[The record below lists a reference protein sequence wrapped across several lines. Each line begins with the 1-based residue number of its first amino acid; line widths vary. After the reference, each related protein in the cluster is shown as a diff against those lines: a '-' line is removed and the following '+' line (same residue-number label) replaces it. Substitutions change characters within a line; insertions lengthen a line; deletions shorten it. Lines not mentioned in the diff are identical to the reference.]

1 LNNLDRL
8 REQQDFLTYLV
19 NPESLS
25 TRRKSMTSV
34 SQDVRYSLR
43 MLLKHKGF
51 TVVAALTLALGI
63 GVNTAM
69 FSVLNTFLFRSLP
82 YPQSEQIVRVFRT
95 SPHSQSWP
103 HSAANFFDQH
113 EKNTVFDKL
122 AAYNFASRNLTEEGH
137 TAERLLGLA
146 GTADFFPLLGVAPAR
161 GRVFNPEEFEPGA
174 DNVIVLTDR
183 FWTRRF
189 GSDPNIVGRTI
200 QLDGKTVQIVGV
212 MPPGFEH
219 PILWGPIDMYQPLTF
234 TQERKTNRG
243 NNFLSSFGRLKPGVS
258 IQQAEQSMVAL
269 AANIGQQNSS
279 NVGESVRLE
288 PLQRSMSDS
297 IGRTVM
303 WFTFGLA
310 GFVLLIACANLANLQ
325 LVRTAARSRE
335 LAVRA
340 ALGAGRLRLLRH
352 SLTESILVALIG
364 GIISLVIALV
374 AVRFISNRLFTD
386 LPGASVQ
393 LDYKVFGFAL
403 LCSLVTGV
411 LFGTVPAWLASRAD
425 VNQALRENSRG
436 STAGRSQHRLR
447 HMLII
452 GEVAFAM
459 VLLAAAGLFLR
470 GLHRFINSDPGWQV
484 DGLVTAQ
491 MSLRGEK
498 YTTDKQRVAFLIEL
512 ENRLSTLPG
521 VQHAAIGGSHPVFG
535 FNSSSSF
542 VVEGRPEPPLDK
554 VPEMFYEPASINYF
568 ETLGARLL
576 QGRTFNEADVA
587 DHPSVIVINE
597 TTARN
602 FWPNESPIGKRV
614 SNPGREKKEFYEII
628 GVVNDLGFPG
638 SLGEPYTRY
647 EAFVPV
653 AQAAPAYLTLV
664 LRTSAN
670 SEALGNSLRNTIAGL
685 DPNLPVYRIRTARAA
700 VDQGLGSIS
709 LLGSLLG
716 AFATVGLILAAVG
729 IYGVVSYT
737 VVQRTGEL
745 GIRMALGAQARD
757 VLWLVLGKGAVLVL
771 IGALLGV
778 AGAYGV
784 SKLLIAVIPSLP
796 TRDPLTLL
804 FAGLALFVVGLL
816 ACYIPARRATRVDP
830 LVALRSD

>member
-1 LNNLDRL
+1 MAGEVFDS
-8 REQQDFLTYLV
+8 Y
-19 NPESLS
+19 
-25 TRRKSMTSV
+25 MTSV

-43 MLLKHKGF
+43 MLLKNKSF
-51 TVVAALTLALGI
+51 TVVAVLTLALGI

-82 YPQSEQIVRVFRT
+82 YPQSDQIVRVWRT
-95 SPHSQSWP
+95 SPHSDSWP

-113 EKNTVFDKL
+113 DQNSVFEKM
-122 AAYNFASRNLTEEGH
+122 AAFNFASRNLTEQGQ
-137 TAERLLGLA
+137 TAERLLSLA
-146 GTADFFPLLGVAPAR
+146 ATADFFPLLGVSPAL
-161 GRVFNPEEFEPGA
+161 GRVFKPEEFEPGA
-174 DNVIVLTDR
+174 DNVVVLTDR

-189 GSDPNIVGRTI
+189 GSDPNVVGRSI
-200 QLDGKTVQIVGV
+200 QLDGKTVEIVGV

-219 PILWGPIDMYQPLTF
+219 PILWGPMDLWQPLTF
-234 TQERKTNRG
+234 TPERKTNRG
-243 NNFLSSFGRLKPGVS
+243 TNFLSAIGRLKPGVS
-258 IQQAEQSMVAL
+258 IKQAEQSMVTL
-269 AANIGQQNSS
+269 AANLGKQNSS
-279 NVGESVRLE
+279 NEGESVRLE

-325 LVRTAARSRE
+325 LVRTASQARE

-340 ALGAGRLRLLRH
+340 ALGAGRWRLLRH

-364 GIISLVIALV
+364 GVISLAIALA
-374 AVRFISNRLFTD
+374 AVRFISVRMFSN

-403 LCSLVTGV
+403 LISLTTGV

-425 VNQALRENSRG
+425 VNLALRENSRG

-447 HMLII
+447 HLLIV
-452 GEVAFAM
+452 GEVAFAL
-459 VLLAAAGLFLR
+459 VLLGAAGLFLR
-470 GLHRFINSDPGWQV
+470 GLQRFINTDPGWNV
-484 DGLVTAQ
+484 DGLLTAQ
-491 MSLRGEK
+491 MSLSGDK
-498 YTTDKQRVAFLIEL
+498 YKDDKQRVVFLNEM
-512 ENRLSTLPG
+512 ENRLRALPG
-521 VQHAAIGGSHPVFG
+521 VEHVAIGGSHPVFG

-542 VVEGRPEPPLDK
+542 LVEGRPEPPPDK
-554 VPEMFYEPASINYF
+554 YPEMFYEPVNGDYF

-576 QGRTFNEADVA
+576 QGRSFNQADTT
-587 DHPSVIVINE
+587 DHPNVVIINE
-597 TTARN
+597 TTART

-614 SNPGREKKEFYEII
+614 SSTGKKRDYFEVV
-628 GVVNDLGFPG
+628 GVVNDLAFPG
-638 SLGEPYTRY
+638 DLGEPYTRF
-647 EAFVPV
+647 EAFVPMT
-653 AQAAPAYLTLV
+653 QSAPSYLILL
-664 LRTSAN
+664 LRTSGN
-670 SEALGNSLRNTIAGL
+670 SESLGNGLRGSIAGL
-685 DPNLPVYRIRTARAA
+685 APDLPVYRIRTARAS

-716 AFATVGLILAAVG
+716 AFASIGVILAAIG

-745 GIRMALGAQARD
+745 GIRMALGAQNRD

-771 IGALLGV
+771 IGAFFGGL
-778 AGAYGV
+778 GAYGV
-784 SKLLIAVIPSLP
+784 SRLLISVIPSLP
-796 TRDPLTLL
+796 TRDPLILPI
-804 FAGLALFVVGLL
+804 ASLALIAVALV

-830 LVALRSD
+830 MVALRSE

>member
-1 LNNLDRL
+1 
-8 REQQDFLTYLV
+8 
-19 NPESLS
+19 
-25 TRRKSMTSV
+25 MTSV

-51 TVVAALTLALGI
+51 TVVAVLTLALGI

-69 FSVLNTFLFRSLP
+69 FTVLNTFLFRSLP
-82 YPQSEQIVRVFRT
+82 YPQSEQLVRLWRT
-95 SPHSQSWP
+95 SPHSQTWP

-113 EKNTVFDKL
+113 DKNTVFDKL
-122 AAYNFASRNLTEEGH
+122 AAYNFISRNLTEQGQ
-137 TAERLLGLA
+137 TAERLLSLA
-146 GTADFFPLLGVAPAR
+146 ATADFFPMMGVAPAQ
-161 GRVFNPEEFEPGA
+161 GRVFKPEEFEPGA
-174 DNVIVLTDR
+174 DNVIILTDR

-200 QLDGKTVQIVGV
+200 QLDGKTVEIVGV

-219 PILWGPIDMYQPLTF
+219 PILWGPVDIWQPLTF
-234 TQERKTNRG
+234 TKERKANRG
-243 NNFLSSFGRLKPGVS
+243 NNFLSAFGRLKPGVS
-258 IQQAEQSMVAL
+258 IEQAEQSMVTL
-269 AANIGQQNSS
+269 FTNLKKENSS
-279 NVGESVRLE
+279 NEGENVRLE

-310 GFVLLIACANLANLQ
+310 GFVLLIACANIANLQ

-340 ALGAGRLRLLRH
+340 ALGAGRMRLLRH
-352 SLTESILVALIG
+352 SLTESIVIAVIG
-364 GIISLVIALV
+364 GIISLGIALV

-411 LFGTVPAWLASRAD
+411 LFGTVPAWFASRTD
-425 VNQALRENSRG
+425 LNLALRDNARG

-447 HMLII
+447 HTLIV

-470 GLHRFINSDPGWQV
+470 GLYRFINADPGWRV
-484 DGLVTAQ
+484 DGLVTAS

-498 YTTDKQRVAFLIEL
+498 YAEDKPRVAFLHEL
-512 ENRLSTLPG
+512 ENRLRALPG
-521 VQHAAIGGSHPVFG
+521 VEHAAIGASSPVFG

-542 VVEGRPEPPLDK
+542 LVEGRPEPPPDK
-554 VPEMFYEPASINYF
+554 YLEIFFEPVTGGYF
-568 ETLGARLL
+568 ETLGARLQ
-576 QGRTFNEADVA
+576 QGRTFNSSDTA
-587 DHPSVIVINE
+587 DHPNVVIINQ
-597 TTARN
+597 TTAQT
-602 FWPNESPIGKRV
+602 FWPNESPIGKRI
-614 SNPGREKKEFYEII
+614 SGTGPQREYYEIV
-628 GVVNDLGFPG
+628 GVVNDLAFPG
-638 SLGEPYTRY
+638 SLREPYTRY
-647 EAFVPV
+647 EAFVP
-653 AQAAPAYLTLV
+653 ATQAAPAFLTII
-664 LRTSAN
+664 LRTSTNA
-670 SEALGNSLRNTIAGL
+670 EALGNTLRNTIAGI
-685 DPNLPVYRIRTARAA
+685 DPNLPVYRVRTARTA
-700 VDQGLGSIS
+700 VNQGLGSIS

-716 AFATVGLILAAVG
+716 AFAAVGVLLAAIG

-745 GIRMALGAQARD
+745 GIRLALGAQARD
-757 VLWLVLGKGAVLVL
+757 VMWLVLGKGAVLVL
-771 IGALLGV
+771 IGAVLGV

-784 SKLLIAVIPSLP
+784 SRLLVSFIPSLP

-804 FAGLALFVVGLL
+804 IAGVTLVAVALV

-830 LVALRSD
+830 LVALRSE